1 MNAAQGKVLMLHGFV
16 QSGKI
21 FSSKTGGLRKSL
33 TKLGYELYYPTAP
46 ILVSKKNLEGV
57 HGSNEEHNDSQLD
70 LASEFNTLNSTDEI
84 YGWWTRK
91 GSDKIDYEIE
101 KPTIDYLHNYV
112 VENGP
117 FQGIVGFSQ
126 GAGLAGYLLTNFNEL
141 LNLTKEQQPDFKF
154 FISFSGFK
162 LEPERFQESYSKN
175 IIHIPSLHVQGEL
188 DTVVEESRVIK
199 LYDSCQKD
207 NRMLLKHSGGHFIP
221 NSKVFVTQVCNW
233 LQMTSKNMSNSSGIM
248 TSSSKAESEKPSL
261 DDDLLNMI
269 DSLGKI

>member
-1 MNAAQGKVLMLHGFV
+1 MEKAKRKVLMLHGFV

-46 ILVSKKNLEGV
+46 ILVSKRNLIAA
-57 HGSNEEHNDSQLD
+57 HGSNEEHDDSLPD
-70 LASEFNTLNSTDEI
+70 LASEFNTLNTTNEI

-91 GSDKIDYEIE
+91 GPDMMDYEIE
-101 KPTIDYLHNYV
+101 EGTIDYLRNYII
-112 VENGP
+112 ENGP

-162 LEPERFQESYSKN
+162 LEPERFQESYSMN
-175 IIHIPSLHVQGEL
+175 LIRVPSLHVQGEL
-188 DTVVEESRVIK
+188 DTVVVESRLVQ

-221 NSKVFVTQVCNW
+221 NSKAFVTQVCNW
-233 LQMTSKNMSNSSGIM
+233 LQMTSENMPASSRTI
-248 TSSSKAESEKPSL
+248 TSSSRTDSEKPSL

>member
-1 MNAAQGKVLMLHGFV
+1 MEKTKRKVLMLHGFV

-21 FSSKTGGLRKSL
+21 FSSKTGGLRKNL

-46 ILVSKKNLEGV
+46 ILVSKRNLV
-57 HGSNEEHNDSQLD
+57 AAHVSNEEHNDSLLN
-70 LASEFNTLNSTDEI
+70 LASEFNTLNTTNEI
-84 YGWWTRK
+84 YGWWMRK
-91 GSDKIDYEIE
+91 GPDMIDYEIE
-101 KPTIDYLHNYV
+101 EGTIDYLRSYII
-112 VENGP
+112 ENGP
-117 FQGIVGFSQ
+117 FQGIIGFSQ

-162 LEPERFQESYSKN
+162 LEPERFQESYSMN
-175 IIHIPSLHVQGEL
+175 LIRIPSLHVQGEL
-188 DTVVEESRVIK
+188 DTVVVESRLVQ

-221 NSKVFVTQVCNW
+221 NSKAFVTQVCNW
-233 LQMTSKNMSNSSGIM
+233 LQMTSKNMPASSRTM
-248 TSSSKAESEKPSL
+248 TSSSRTDSEKPSL
-261 DDDLLNMI
+261 DDDLLDMI